1 MAEESESYE
10 VVASSP
16 YDELERKE
24 EKLEH
29 DINEIKS
36 ALRGTVGLTKIES
49 HADEFIKKMMGLL
62 ESTQRMQ
69 EQVSKSNQQVAE
81 KIQNALDLM
90 NETNR
95 GLSQKLS
102 KILTIFAEATE
113 AMETEE
119 EGSIKEVSSAIGDM
133 KSAMNDFKA
142 QNKQLSQT
150 LNSLE
155 MYLKRQSVA
164 PQRVARAP
172 VPVQKPQQPRR
183 QLPPP
188 PLPPQ

>member
-62 ESTQRMQ
+62 ESTQQMQ
-69 EQVSKSNQQVAE
+69 MQVSKSNQQVAE
-81 KIQNALDLM
+81 KIQSALDLM

-119 EGSIKEVSSAIGDM
+119 EGSMKEVSSAIGEM
-133 KSAMNDFKA
+133 KSAMTDFKE
-142 QNKQLSQT
+142 QNKKLSKT
-150 LNSLE
+150 LDSLE
-155 MYLKRQSVA
+155 RYLRRQSVA
-164 PQRVARAP
+164 PQRAAMTPAP
-172 VPVQKPQQPRR
+172 VQRQQQPRR

>member
-1 MAEESESYE
+1 
-10 VVASSP
+10 
-16 YDELERKE
+16 
-24 EKLEH
+24 
-29 DINEIKS
+29 
-36 ALRGTVGLTKIES
+36 
-49 HADEFIKKMMGLL
+49 
-62 ESTQRMQ
+62 MQ
-69 EQVSKSNQQVAE
+69 MQVSKSNQQVAE

-119 EGSIKEVSSAIGDM
+119 EGSMKEVSSAVGEM
-133 KSAMNDFKA
+133 KSAMNDFKE
-142 QNKQLSQT
+142 QNKKLSKT
-150 LNSLE
+150 LDSLE
-155 MYLKRQSVA
+155 RYLRRQSVA
-164 PQRVARAP
+164 PQRAAATPAP
-172 VPVQKPQQPRR
+172 VQRQQQPRR